1 VVVGSDYSEEE
12 QVVLVTQAQ
21 IVIHAHSPLEN
32 IADKAA
38 NRDCGVEIDGID
50 SQKRLVRQ

>member
-1 VVVGSDYSEEE
+1 MVVGSDYSEEE